1 MMAATEELSADDSE
15 MSSSRLSYRT
25 NSVRFSSTRAMASN
39 ALAARHIM
47 LMLGGSGGTAVCSR
61 LCGFCWYW
69 AMATQSSRKPMS
81 VPTLPFCW
89 ATALAAVGSPCARL
103 DSTATAISRHTWL
116 FLSPTK
122 RTSVEK
128 SFCWRIKG
136 GVASSRSTLQSL
148 MLSLHKHSNTSLC
161 GVSDEK
167 PPIVENGSCA
177 SADGHTIQCSSP
189 SRIGRQMLSGYSDRS
204 SWPEMLASVTS
215 VFSLSAA
222 RQSHHHS
229 SRLHARPC
237 SSSRW

>member
-1 MMAATEELSADDSE
+1 MGGAAYSATEHAPWWCLCHEWPILNSTSHMMAATEELSADDSE

-103 DSTATAISRHTWL
+103 DSTATAISRHT
-116 FLSPTK
+116 
-122 RTSVEK
+122 
-128 SFCWRIKG
+128 
-136 GVASSRSTLQSL
+136 
-148 MLSLHKHSNTSLC
+148 
-161 GVSDEK
+161 
-167 PPIVENGSCA
+167 
-177 SADGHTIQCSSP
+177 
-189 SRIGRQMLSGYSDRS
+189 
-204 SWPEMLASVTS
+204 
-215 VFSLSAA
+215 
-222 RQSHHHS
+222 
-229 SRLHARPC
+229 
-237 SSSRW
+237 